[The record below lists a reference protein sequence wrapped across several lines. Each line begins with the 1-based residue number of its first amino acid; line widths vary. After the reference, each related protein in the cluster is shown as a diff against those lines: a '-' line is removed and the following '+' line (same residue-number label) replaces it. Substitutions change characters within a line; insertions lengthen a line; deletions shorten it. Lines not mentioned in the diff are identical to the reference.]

1 MPTGITIA
9 GKGSL
14 RLDNKVYNCT
24 KLSVTFGAE
33 KTEKLVGMGG
43 VAGDKVT
50 PVVPKIDATII
61 VTRDVLLSVL
71 SALRNIR
78 AEGTFADGR
87 SFVATGASTADQLK
101 YAAEDGT
108 VDVSLEALSCL
119 EV

>member
-14 RLDNKVYNCT
+14 RLAGKVYNCT
-24 KLSVTFGAE
+24 KFAVTYGAE
-33 KTEKLVGMGG
+33 KVEKIVGMGG

-50 PVVPKIDATII
+50 PVAPKIDATII

-71 SALRNIR
+71 AGLRNVR
-78 AEGTFADGR
+78 AEGSFADGR
-87 SFVATGASTADQLK
+87 AFVATGASNSDQLK
-101 YAAEDGT
+101 YSAEDGT
-108 VDVSLEALSCL
+108 VDVSLEAISCL